1 MTSTID
7 SYVESNRKRVNE
19 HRHLVDQHGRNKI
32 SKSLQDGSKNPYQ
45 SIAEIQS
52 TWSLNFPR
60 TSPALSFLDILQCS
74 RSSVYQNLLENLKGR
89 LENQLN
95 TMTDESKLHIMLT
108 ETIPYMNSK
117 DLKQIPISIIKRLS
131 TIPEKFL
138 NFLATK
144 GFLMDVPLA
153 VRRSAWEINIPLFTT
168 AIDSHCRSFILL
180 LGTKGGNTNRS
191 EGPMKTLCDYIGKNE
206 LLFSAFAD
214 YCTLKAREESC
225 PSWGSVLR
233 GVLMSLQET
242 GEKIGTLGKLHDLA
256 WLLDHCKR
264 QGKIDTKNIL
274 AIVEMLRFFII
285 AQYTK
290 QESLFKKEFEVSSEA
305 RKVYYNKN
313 VDEKSSINSSSSS
326 SVKNK
331 AAVLIRSSVREN
343 ENSKRIIKS
352 SSVID
357 TKEPVDIYR
366 EAWRFLSKLD
376 DGTFASR
383 VLEIHAPGYNQQ
395 IKKPMDLSRNI
406 TKT

>member
-1 MTSTID
+1 MMKSTTDI
-7 SYVESNRKRVNE
+7 YIESNRKRVNE

-32 SKSLQDGSKNPYQ
+32 SKSLTESKNPYQ

-52 TWSLNFPR
+52 IWSLNFPR
-60 TSPALSFLDILQCS
+60 TTPALSFLDILQCS

-108 ETIPYMNSK
+108 ETITYMNSK

-131 TIPEKFL
+131 TIPEKYL
-138 NFLATK
+138 NFLAVK
-144 GFLMDVPLA
+144 GYLMDVPLT
-153 VRRSAWEINIPLFTT
+153 VRRSAWELNIPLFTS
-168 AIDSHCRSFILL
+168 AIDIHCRIYILS
-180 LGTKGGNTNRS
+180 LGTKGSSTNRS

-206 LLFSAFAD
+206 ILFSAFAD
-214 YCTLKAREESC
+214 YCSLKAKEESS

-256 WLLDHCKR
+256 WLLDHCRR

-285 AQYTK
+285 FQYTK
-290 QESLFKKEFEVSSEA
+290 QESIFKKEFGIVSEA

-313 VDEKSSINSSSSS
+313 VDKKSNFYSSSSTD
-326 SVKNK
+326 KNK
-331 AAVLIRSSVREN
+331 IEVNKTRTVVERSSVPMQRGNNQN
-343 ENSKRIIKS
+343 ENSKIIKS
-352 SSVID
+352 TAID
-357 TKEPVDIYR
+357 MKEPVYMYI
-366 EAWRFLSKLD
+366 
-376 DGTFASR
+376 
-383 VLEIHAPGYNQQ
+383 
-395 IKKPMDLSRNI
+395 
-406 TKT
+406 